1 MMLIKNFMEE
11 RLKMES
17 QRKEILKFENVS
29 LTYHT
34 KDDEILA
41 LDDISF
47 SVYEGEFVAI
57 VGPSGCGK
65 TTLLSLISGILK
77 PSQGRI
83 ILDGRNICEPKS
95 KEKNKKQKQQN
106 AEIGYMFQR
115 DQLFD
120 WRTIWK
126 NVTLGLE
133 IQGRKGDKEI
143 EEKLSKVLDKYGLG
157 PFKNKKPTQ
166 LSGGMRQRVA
176 LIRTLALDPKLLLL
190 DEPFSALDFQTR
202 LSVCNSVSE
211 IIEDEKKTA
220 ILVTHDIAEAISMA
234 DRIIIL
240 KARPGSVKRIVE
252 VNLKHLG
259 SPLKRRESELSS
271 QLFDEIWKDL
281 IVYDDFSSSGEE
293 KSEKSI

>member
-143 EEKLSKVLDKYGLG
+143 EEKLSKLLDKYGLG

>member
-143 EEKLSKVLDKYGLG
+143 EEKLSKLLDKYGLG

-240 KARPGSVKRIVE
+240 KARPGSVKRIVD
-252 VNLKHLG
+252 VNLRHLG